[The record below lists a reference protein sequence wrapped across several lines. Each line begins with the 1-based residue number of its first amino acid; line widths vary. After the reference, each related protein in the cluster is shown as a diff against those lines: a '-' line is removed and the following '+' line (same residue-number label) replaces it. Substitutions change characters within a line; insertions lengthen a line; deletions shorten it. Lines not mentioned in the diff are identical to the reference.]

1 MSKGMN
7 FLTSLLLLAAGVA
20 IFILL
25 PIFQLDLGSH
35 AIKDEPLLNYY
46 ESLIK
51 NIENVIESKPSTKF
65 YVAVIGLPV
74 AILLIGGGFKGIVS
88 GVLGIIS
95 LVLFKDIYLG
105 GLVNYSLGGYALFVV
120 FGLSILFG
128 LMTLFKRK

>member
-1 MSKGMN
+1 MSKGMH
-7 FLTSLLLLAAGVA
+7 FLISFLLFAAGVA

-25 PIFQLDLGSH
+25 PIFQLDLGNH
-35 AIKDEPLLNYY
+35 AIKDESLLNYY

-74 AILLIGGGFKGIVS
+74 AILLIGGGFKGIIS
-88 GVLGIIS
+88 GILGIIS
-95 LVLFKDIYLG
+95 LVLFKDIYWG
-105 GLVNYSLGGYALFVV
+105 GLVNYSLGGYALFVI

-128 LMTLFKRK
+128 LMNLFKKK